1 MISRIAYVSIGVTS
15 METALGLWVEQLG
28 LQVIVR
34 RDGPDPQLGQL
45 WELPADQF
53 VCQVLLATPGAVSG
67 RIHLV
72 QFREPAEPVRKGAVP
87 TDLGAKNID
96 VNCTDM
102 PMLIERLREAGYAFR
117 SAIAEYEIDGIKAR
131 EVQMP
136 IHDDIN
142 LVLIEVL
149 SKGFEVEYSA
159 KGYAAL
165 TSFVVIVPDVA
176 REVDFYKQLFAMTD
190 ILSHKLSGP
199 AIEMAAGLPPGTVL
213 DLHLLGEPDN
223 LFGRMELI
231 EYVGVK
237 GADCFERAVVPAT
250 GILSCGFMVESLDDF
265 ISDAVKLNVTIN
277 RKNKKK
283 LLFGSG
289 EVAALVSP
297 AGLKIWLHQI
307 PFE

>member
-1 MISRIAYVSIGVTS
+1 
-15 METALGLWVEQLG
+15 
-28 LQVIVR
+28 
-34 RDGPDPQLGQL
+34 
-45 WELPADQF
+45 
-53 VCQVLLATPGAVSG
+53 
-67 RIHLV
+67 
-72 QFREPAEPVRKGAVP
+72 
-87 TDLGAKNID
+87 
-96 VNCTDM
+96 
-102 PMLIERLREAGYAFR
+102 
-117 SAIAEYEIDGIKAR
+117 
-131 EVQMP
+131 VQMP

-149 SKGFEVEYSA
+149 SKGFEVGYSA

-237 GADCFERAVVPAT
+237 GANCFERAVVPAT
-250 GILSCGFMVESLDDF
+250 GILSCGFMVESLDGF
-265 ISDAVKLNVTIN
+265 IGDAARLNVMVD
-277 RKNKKK
+277 RKNKKD

-289 EVAALVSP
+289 EVAMLVSP

-307 PFE
+307 AV